1 MQSLHFKLLEILER
15 YMQRLRAEVG
25 REARGGDIIGYMERL
40 NLIIITHDSPG
51 EERPFWSLD
60 YAE

>member
-1 MQSLHFKLLEILER
+1 MQSLHFKLRGILER

-51 EERPFWSLD
+51 EERPF
-60 YAE
+60 